1 MFFLNFRNFIDLIL
15 SIYILYFF
23 FTFIINPFY
32 YCRIPPG
39 TSPELSDLLLG
50 LLRRNAKDRMPF
62 DEFFGHLFLQGARES
77 PSPVPVELPAS
88 PGTLAAPEGP
98 TAVIRSEPE
107 TNSPC
112 SSPEDDFVLVPSD
125 LSSDTDNNP
134 NTQVK

>member
-1 MFFLNFRNFIDLIL
+1 M
-15 SIYILYFF
+15 
-23 FTFIINPFY
+23 
-32 YCRIPPG
+32 
-39 TSPELSDLLLG
+39 LLG

-62 DEFFGHLFLQGARES
+62 DEFFGHPFLQGARES

-88 PGTLAAPEGP
+88 PGTLAVPEGP
-98 TAVIRSEPE
+98 TTVTRSEPE